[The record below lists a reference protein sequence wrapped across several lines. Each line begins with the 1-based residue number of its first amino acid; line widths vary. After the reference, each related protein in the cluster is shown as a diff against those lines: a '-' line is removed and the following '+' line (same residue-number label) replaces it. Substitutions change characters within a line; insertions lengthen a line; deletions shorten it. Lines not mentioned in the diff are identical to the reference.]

1 MGGGSEE
8 LSLTGKGRLE
18 MSSWRK
24 PGLDHERKEKRR
36 AGMEESSGTEETVCA
51 KITGRFKGQCICLWL
66 ELGGVWVEDG
76 NWGELRLKTD
86 EGRP

>member
-1 MGGGSEE
+1 MSALKELNLGEE
-8 LSLTGKGRLE
+8 TQ
-18 MSSWRK
+18 
-24 PGLDHERKEKRR
+24 
-36 AGMEESSGTEETVCA
+36 AEETVCA
-51 KITGRFKGQCICLWL
+51 KIIGRFKGQCSCLWL